1 MGKSNLTTTLI
12 MTNCI
17 RIKRKF
23 VNKMLKFNV
32 ETVNIKETLALWS
45 FLNSIELNLGN
56 LKKMYKFLY
65 SNKERLR
72 EL

>member
-1 MGKSNLTTTLI
+1 
-12 MTNCI
+12 
-17 RIKRKF
+17 
-23 VNKMLKFNV
+23 MLKFNV